1 MDAVSGIVLGVFVV
15 GVSVVAVPVICSSL
29 FFRWLNYVIDRS
41 EGDTTSDW

>member
-15 GVSVVAVPVICSSL
+15 GISVVTVPVICSSL
-29 FFRWLNYVIDRS
+29 FFRWLDYVIDRS